1 MDIKTEERS
10 TLAPGLVSDKVIESV
25 VLDVGR
31 KQNHYVAVVGHHV
44 TIR

>member
-10 TLAPGLVSDKVIESV
+10 TLAPGLVSDKVVESI

-31 KQNHYVAVVGHHV
+31 KQNVAVVGHHV